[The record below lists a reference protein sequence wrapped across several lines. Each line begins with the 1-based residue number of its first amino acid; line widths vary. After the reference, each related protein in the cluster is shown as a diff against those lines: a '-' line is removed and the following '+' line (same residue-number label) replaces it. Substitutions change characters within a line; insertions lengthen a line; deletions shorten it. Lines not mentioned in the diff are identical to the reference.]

1 MLDLAPMIIFIN
13 HSLYVSYSSFP
24 NMGPRCYKLPHLN
37 PWRPRQATSCNA
49 PVPHDLLLLGGLD
62 SIYNDPRKSASH
74 ICGIT
79 PKRQVNLDL
88 S

>member
-1 MLDLAPMIIFIN
+1 
-13 HSLYVSYSSFP
+13 
-24 NMGPRCYKLPHLN
+24 
-37 PWRPRQATSCNA
+37 
-49 PVPHDLLLLGGLD
+49 LLLGGLD